1 MEMMESQE
9 AVALEVGLALLP
21 LELSLSPLAI
31 KRGHIPSLR
40 KVYGAHRLRQAL
52 CRVLDV

>member
-1 MEMMESQE
+1 MMESQE